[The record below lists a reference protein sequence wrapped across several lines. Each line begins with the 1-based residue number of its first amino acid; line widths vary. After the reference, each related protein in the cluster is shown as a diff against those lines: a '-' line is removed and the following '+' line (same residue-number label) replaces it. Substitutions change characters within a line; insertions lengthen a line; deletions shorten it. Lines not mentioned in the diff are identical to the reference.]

1 MPLLRSTLVL
11 LLGLLL
17 GACASR
23 TPLPAVAPGLSLP
36 LSLHIQRT
44 QAGAS
49 ADWLLVVQA
58 EGTALRWSLFD
69 PLGVPLARQL
79 LEHGL
84 WRNDGLL
91 PPNAEAR
98 ELFAAL
104 LFALTPGAELAHSY
118 PRGDWQLAGAGQRRL
133 EPHWRID
140 YRAPLHFTLNTPP
153 DLHYRVAPLQPEASP

>member
-1 MPLLRSTLVL
+1 MPLLRATCVL

-23 TPLPAVAPGLSLP
+23 TPLPESAPSLSLP
-36 LSLHIQRT
+36 LSLHIQRV

-49 ADWLLVVQA
+49 ADWLLVVQG
-58 EGTALRWSLFD
+58 EGSALRWSLFD

-79 LEHGL
+79 LESGQWH
-84 WRNDGLL
+84 NDGLL

-104 LFALTPGAELAHSY
+104 LFALTPGAELARRY
-118 PRGDWQLAGAGQRRL
+118 PPGDWQLAADGQRRL
-133 EPHWRID
+133 KPDWRID
-140 YRAPLHFTLNTPP
+140 YRTPLHFTLNTSP
-153 DLHYRVAPLQPEASP
+153 DLHYRVAPLQPEESP

>member
-1 MPLLRSTLVL
+1 MPLLRTTFVF

-23 TPLPAVAPGLSLP
+23 TPLPAVAPSLSLP
-36 LSLHIQRT
+36 LSLHIQRA
-44 QAGAS
+44 QGGAS

-79 LEHGL
+79 LDNGQ

-98 ELFAAL
+98 ELFAVL
-104 LFALTPGAELAHSY
+104 LFALTPSAELAHSY
-118 PRGDWQLAGAGQRRL
+118 PQGDWQLAVNGQRRL
-133 EPHWRID
+133 EPDWRID

-153 DLHYRVAPLQPEASP
+153 DLHYRVAPLQPEESP

>member
-1 MPLLRSTLVL
+1 MPLLRTTFVL

-23 TPLPAVAPGLSLP
+23 TPLPESAPSLSLP

-79 LEHGL
+79 LDNGQ

-104 LFALTPGAELAHSY
+104 LFALTPSAELAQRY
-118 PRGDWQLAGAGQRRL
+118 PPGDWQLADAGRRRL
-133 EPHWRID
+133 EPDWRID
-140 YRAPLHFTLNTPP
+140 YRTPLHFTLNKTP
-153 DLHYRVAPLQPEASP
+153 DLHYRVAPLQPEESP

>member
-1 MPLLRSTLVL
+1 MPLLRATFIL

-23 TPLPAVAPGLSLP
+23 TPLPESAPSLSLP
-36 LSLHIQRT
+36 LSLHIQRA

-49 ADWLLVVQA
+49 ADWLLVVQG
-58 EGTALRWSLFD
+58 EGSALRWSLFD

-79 LEHGL
+79 LEGGQWH
-84 WRNDGLL
+84 NDGLL

-104 LFALTPGAELAHSY
+104 LFALTPGAELAQRY
-118 PRGDWQLAGAGQRRL
+118 PPGDWQLAADGQRRL
-133 EPHWRID
+133 KPDWRID
-140 YRAPLHFTLNTPP
+140 YRTPLHFTLNTSP
-153 DLHYRVAPLQPEASP
+153 DLHYRVAPLQPEESP

>member
-1 MPLLRSTLVL
+1 MPLLRCSFVL

-23 TPLPAVAPGLSLP
+23 TPLPAAAPSLSLP
-36 LSLHIQRT
+36 LSLHIQRA
-44 QAGAS
+44 QAGTS

-79 LEHGL
+79 LDHGQ

-104 LFALTPGAELAHSY
+104 LFALTPSAELAQCY
-118 PRGDWQLAGAGQRRL
+118 PQGDWQLAGADQRRL
-133 EPHWRID
+133 EPDWRID
-140 YRAPLHFTLNTPP
+140 YRTPRHFTLNTPP
-153 DLHYRVAPLQPEASP
+153 DLHYQVAPLQPEESP

>member
-1 MPLLRSTLVL
+1 MPLLRFAFVL

-23 TPLPAVAPGLSLP
+23 TPLPESAPSLNLP
-36 LSLHIQRT
+36 LSLHIQRV
-44 QAGAS
+44 QAGTS
-49 ADWLLVVQA
+49 ADWLLVVQVD
-58 EGTALRWSLFD
+58 GPALRWSLFD

-79 LEHGL
+79 LEDGR

-104 LFALTPGAELAHSY
+104 LFALTPSAELARRY
-118 PRGDWQLAGAGQRRL
+118 PHGDWQLAADGQRRL
-133 EPHWRID
+133 QPDWHID

-153 DLHYRVAPLQPEASP
+153 DLHYRVAPLQSEESP